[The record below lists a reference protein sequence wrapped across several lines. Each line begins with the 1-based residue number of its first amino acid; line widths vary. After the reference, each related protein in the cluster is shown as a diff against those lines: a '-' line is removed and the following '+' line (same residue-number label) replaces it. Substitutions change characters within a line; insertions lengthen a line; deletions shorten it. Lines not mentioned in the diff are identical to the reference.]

1 MKMNEY
7 VTLGRS
13 GLCVSPLCLG
23 TMTFGTEWGWGADDS
38 TCVALF
44 DRYLTAGG
52 NFVDTADFYTE
63 GKSEEMLG
71 KLISDRKS
79 RDRVVLATKF
89 TFNKQPGNPNA
100 GGNGRK
106 NIYCALEGSLRRLGT
121 DYVDLYWMH
130 AWDMITPIDEVLST
144 FDDLVKA
151 GKIRYYGFS
160 NVPAWYASRA
170 QTIAERDGKARAI
183 ALQLEYSLVER
194 NIEREHVPASQE
206 LGIAIC
212 PWSPLASGF
221 LSGKYSR
228 NSQASPT
235 EGRLNVLKDSGNPA
249 FEKFTERN
257 WRILD
262 VLLEVAKELNR
273 TPAEI
278 ALNWVASQPGVSSTI
293 IGATKTS
300 QLEKNLAA
308 IELEIPKELRSHL
321 DKVSAIDEVY
331 PYVFFGSFFQ
341 SWIKGG
347 VGIRP
352 WARYT

>member
-38 TCVALF
+38 TSAALF
-44 DRYLTAGG
+44 DLYLSAGG
-52 NFVDTADFYTE
+52 NFFDTADFYTE
-63 GKSEEMLG
+63 GKSEEILG
-71 KLISDRKS
+71 KLIHDRKV

-106 NIYCALEGSLRRLGT
+106 NVYSALEGSLRRLST
-121 DYVDLYWMH
+121 EYVDLYWMH
-130 AWDMITPIDEVLST
+130 AWDVLTPIDEVLAT
-144 FDDLVKA
+144 FDSLVNS

-160 NVPAWYASRA
+160 NVPAWYASRV
-170 QTIAERDGKARAI
+170 QTIAECEGKARAI

-194 NIEREHVPASQE
+194 NIEREHVPAARE
-206 LGIAIC
+206 LGMGLC

-228 NSQASPT
+228 EPVDVETN
-235 EGRLNVLKDSGNPA
+235 GRLKILKDSGNPA
-249 FEKFTERN
+249 FEKFTDRN
-257 WRILD
+257 WRILS

-273 TPAEI
+273 TPAEV
-278 ALNWVASQPGVSSTI
+278 ALNWVATQPGVSSTI
-293 IGATKTS
+293 IGATS
-300 QLEKNLAA
+300 LPQLETNLAA
-308 IELEIPKELRSHL
+308 IQLEIPNELRSRL
-321 DKVSAIDEVY
+321 TMGSDIDEIY

-341 SWIKGG
+341 TWIKGG
-347 VGIRP
+347 VQIHP
-352 WARYT
+352 WSYYK